1 MPKLPFLVTDS
12 DSYKSLTLDYP
23 TDNIFLMSPG
33 VYTLRE
39 HELLLM
45 GGSNDK
51 GLIQLAR
58 GFKELS
64 KFLGKAAGTTVDCG
78 TKDELSAVEF
88 LMRVTEERKNYKVPL
103 YVFYQPGAHQFV
115 VVLLKGLENSTDL
128 PGGVDG
134 VPGYIE
140 HAYFYPADGR
150 TKIHPMK
157 WSDLTYTTAISKK
170 VSGNVSIVFN
180 LASG

>member
-1 MPKLPFLVTDS
+1 MLVTIASHLSFDPENLTMPKFPFLVTDS
-12 DSYKSLTLDYP
+12 DSYKLLTLDYP

-64 KFLGKAAGTTVDCG
+64 KFLGKAAGTIVECG

-88 LMRVTEERKNYKVPL
+88 SRPFR
-103 YVFYQPGAHQFV
+103 
-115 VVLLKGLENSTDL
+115 ST
-128 PGGVDG
+128 
-134 VPGYIE
+134 
-140 HAYFYPADGR
+140 
-150 TKIHPMK
+150 
-157 WSDLTYTTAISKK
+157 TT
-170 VSGNVSIVFN
+170 N
-180 LASG
+180 